1 MNYRWCCVEADHG
14 TAISHQALMH
24 LHTHSYTTRCTSTRA
39 THGERRT
46 QQGQRKMMCA
56 TNIPNPKWKWIHSF
70 ASASRLN
77 AQGHHLFCFYTRRP
91 TTRTNFMICT
101 HINGEWLAPE
111 RVYTQFSGQTGPT
124 EAITFLL
131 FGIRHIFLCLLHFI
145 TCVFGSQPSIGSV
158 TAANLRFEGNSNLCL
173 YAAYNKW
180 MRRLLVFFFTS
191 SSS

>member
-111 RVYTQFSGQTGPT
+111 RVYTQFSGQ
-124 EAITFLL
+124 
-131 FGIRHIFLCLLHFI
+131 
-145 TCVFGSQPSIGSV
+145 
-158 TAANLRFEGNSNLCL
+158 LRRSHSSFSELDTSF
-173 YAAYNKW
+173 YVY
-180 MRRLLVFFFTS
+180 FTS
-191 SSS
+191 SHVCLVRSHQLGLSRQRTSVSRATQIYVYMQHTINGCVVC